1 VASSDRLIRAA
12 GGVVWRHPPGG
23 LEVAVVHRPKYDDWS
38 LPKGKL
44 EDGEAPIAAAV
55 REVLEEL
62 GAVVAVSRRLAQ
74 IGYEVAEGHKQ
85 VDFWVMRC
93 RGGAFRP
100 TDEIDD
106 ARWLSVKDARAKL
119 SYQVER
125 DVLDEFTRLPVPESI
140 VVLVRHAKAGKRAEW
155 HADDNDRPLD
165 DEGHAQ
171 AERLSQFLQ
180 HFGADRITAAAPLR
194 CVQTLQP
201 LARDSGLELAVD
213 ATFSDDAYLRNP
225 DETIAAV
232 HALAK
237 PGRVSVVCSQG
248 ETIPGVIEHFA
259 PAVHSSRTKKAAAWV
274 LGFVDGTV
282 VSADYYPH
290 AAAAKITAS

>member
-1 VASSDRLIRAA
+1 
-12 GGVVWRHPPGG
+12 
-23 LEVAVVHRPKYDDWS
+23 
-38 LPKGKL
+38 
-44 EDGEAPIAAAV
+44 
-55 REVLEEL
+55 
-62 GAVVAVSRRLAQ
+62 VSRRLTR
-74 IGYEVAEGHKQ
+74 IGYQVAEGHKQ
-85 VDFWVMRC
+85 VDYWVMRD

-100 TDEIDD
+100 TEEIDD
-106 ARWLSVKDARAKL
+106 ARWLSVSAARARL
-119 SYQVER
+119 SYEIER
-125 DVLDEFTRLPVPESI
+125 GVLDEFARLPVPESVI
-140 VVLVRHAKAGKRAEW
+140 VLVRHAKAGKRAEW

-165 DEGHAQ
+165 DEGRAQ

-180 HFGADRITAAAPLR
+180 HFGPDRIITAAPLR
-194 CVQTLQP
+194 CVQTVQP
-201 LARDSGLELAVD
+201 LARDSGLELIVD

-259 PAVHSSRTKKAAAWV
+259 PGVRSSRTKKAAAWV

-282 VSADYYPH
+282 ASADYYPH
-290 AAAAKITAS
+290 AAAAQVTAA